1 MSISEVIEKLNAIKK
16 QHGDIQV
23 KVQYRDADST
33 YSCADDE
40 ILFTVDHNSRTYFVI
55 VKF

>member
-23 KVQYRDADST
+23 KVQYRDADRT
-33 YSCADDE
+33 YSGADDD
-40 ILFTVDHNSRTYFVI
+40 ILFDVDHNSRTYFV
-55 VKF
+55 KL